1 MIAGNYPHDSIYML
15 QHLFNNWFLKLDMQ
29 KMTAA
34 AVMLAFILG
43 ADPDRKPEDRGEM
56 EDKHVRKKK
65 TAVRIGVTLFVLILI
80 FPILLL
86 SAGSLMGPAE
96 LKESYGSVLYGSGG
110 KLQWKLF
117 PLYPTLKAYLQLLL
131 DSPDFFVMFWNSC
144 RQTFTVLAG
153 QLCVGLP
160 AAWALGR
167 YRFKGRKLVLY
178 LYMILMILPF
188 QVTMVSGYTVL
199 SFLKILDTHWAV
211 ILPGIFPLS
220 GVSDDEVFQQ
230 IPDSLLEA
238 AKWTVRHM
246 GSIFRIGLPLGMPGV
261 RLFADPEFH
270 GMLECD
276 RGADDIFEDEKSASG
291 LIVFVQYYGK

>member
-1 MIAGNYPHDSIYML
+1 M
-15 QHLFNNWFLKLDMQ
+15 
-29 KMTAA
+29 
-34 AVMLAFILG
+34 
-43 ADPDRKPEDRGEM
+43 
-56 EDKHVRKKK
+56 RKKK

-86 SAGSLMGPAE
+86 AAGSLMGPAE

-110 KLQWKLF
+110 ELQWKLF

-188 QVTMVSGYTVL
+188 QVTMVSGYTVFF
-199 SFLKILDTHWAV
+199 SEDTGYTLGGHTS
-211 ILPGIFPLS
+211 GDFFHFS
-220 GVSDDEVFQQ
+220 GVSDDEVFSA
-230 IPDSLLEA
+230 DTGFA
-238 AKWTVRHM
+238 A
-246 GSIFRIGLPLGMPGV
+246 
-261 RLFADPEFH
+261 
-270 GMLECD
+270 
-276 RGADDIFEDEKSASG
+276 
-291 LIVFVQYYGK
+291 

>member
-1 MIAGNYPHDSIYML
+1 M
-15 QHLFNNWFLKLDMQ
+15 
-29 KMTAA
+29 
-34 AVMLAFILG
+34 
-43 ADPDRKPEDRGEM
+43 
-56 EDKHVRKKK
+56 RKKK

-86 SAGSLMGPAE
+86 AAGSLMGPAE

-110 KLQWKLF
+110 ELQWKLF

-199 SFLKILDTHWAV
+199 SFLKILDT
-211 ILPGIFPLS
+211 
-220 GVSDDEVFQQ
+220 
-230 IPDSLLEA
+230 LLEA
-238 AKWTVRHM
+238 AKVDGAGTWEVF
-246 GSIFRIGLPLGMPGV
+246 FRIGLPLGMPGV
-261 RLFADPEFH
+261 VSSLILNFMECWNAIEAPMTFLKTKSLLPVSLYLSNITANDVATAFAASILIMAPSVFLFACGQDY
-270 GMLECD
+270 LEQ
-276 RGADDIFEDEKSASG
+276 GILASG
-291 LIVFVQYYGK
+291 LKE

>member
-1 MIAGNYPHDSIYML
+1 
-15 QHLFNNWFLKLDMQ
+15 
-29 KMTAA
+29 
-34 AVMLAFILG
+34 
-43 ADPDRKPEDRGEM
+43 
-56 EDKHVRKKK
+56 
-65 TAVRIGVTLFVLILI
+65 
-80 FPILLL
+80 
-86 SAGSLMGPAE
+86 MGPAE

-110 KLQWKLF
+110 ELQWKLF

-211 ILPGIFPLS
+211 ILPGIFSTFPVFL
-220 GVSDDEVFQQ
+220 VTKFFQQ

-238 AKWTVRHM
+238 AKVDGAGTWEVF
-246 GSIFRIGLPLGMPGV
+246 FRIGLPLGMPGV
-261 RLFADPEFH
+261 VSSLILNFMECWNAIEAPMTFLKTKSLLPVSLYLSNITANDVATAVAGFDPDH
-270 GMLECD
+270 GAVGIFVCL
-276 RGADDIFEDEKSASG
+276 RAGLSGAGDSCIRAKGVST
-291 LIVFVQYYGK
+291 

>member
-1 MIAGNYPHDSIYML
+1 M
-15 QHLFNNWFLKLDMQ
+15 
-29 KMTAA
+29 
-34 AVMLAFILG
+34 
-43 ADPDRKPEDRGEM
+43 
-56 EDKHVRKKK
+56 RKKK

-110 KLQWKLF
+110 ELQWKLF

-211 ILPGIFPLS
+211 ILPGIFSTFPVFLMTKF
-220 GVSDDEVFQQ
+220 FQQ
-230 IPDSLLEA
+230 IPDSLLE
-238 AKWTVRHM
+238 VQSGRRGHM
-246 GSIFRIGLPLGMPGV
+246 GSIFQNRTASRNAGS

-276 RGADDIFEDEKSASG
+276 RGADDIFEDEKSAFG